1 MAYLSGERTLGW
13 WFLGLSGIV
22 ETTDGDL
29 WLNGLNGIFHI
40 SRTTIAEALRNPSYR
55 IEESTLEIGRGCQA
69 LLPNS
74 GRCQPLSKGVM
85 GDGGFL
91 SHPVWC
97 GSIQP
102 MHGDDKAYG
111 VTSSLTFPAR
121 TSSVTIR
128 YSAISLSDPEAR

>member
-1 MAYLSGERTLGW
+1 
-13 WFLGLSGIV
+13 
-22 ETTDGDL
+22 
-29 WLNGLNGIFHI
+29 
-40 SRTTIAEALRNPSYR
+40 
-55 IEESTLEIGRGCQA
+55 
-69 LLPNS
+69 
-74 GRCQPLSKGVM
+74 M

-91 SHPVWC
+91 SHPVWW

-102 MHGDDKAYG
+102 MHGDDKAHG